1 MKNASSGKDEGWE
14 FLLGGDQLTEYRK
27 IQKKSSL
34 GLWYPE
40 CLTYILLRYT
50 KIESWNMYV
59 S

>member
-1 MKNASSGKDEGWE
+1 MKNALSGKDEGWE

-40 CLTYILLRYT
+40 CLDLYT
-50 KIESWNMYV
+50 TEVY
-59 S
+59 